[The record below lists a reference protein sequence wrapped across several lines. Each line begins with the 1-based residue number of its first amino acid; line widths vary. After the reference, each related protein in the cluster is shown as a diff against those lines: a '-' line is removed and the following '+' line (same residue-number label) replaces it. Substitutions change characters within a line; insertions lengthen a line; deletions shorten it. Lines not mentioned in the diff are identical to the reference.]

1 VDGKRLLRTATAVSA
16 VSAVAALAGPSPA
29 AAAACQPDQTVAVLD
44 QYCESLLT
52 PGGVASPT
60 DAGPG
65 AGRARPLSVV
75 LPRTELEQLR
85 EAGPAAKALL
95 LLPAVAP
102 LGRGPVARAERRR
115 ARVGA
120 RRIIASG
127 VLDATEG
134 EVRRFATGLASAAGD
149 VVGGAFRWG
158 LVICSVGL
166 AGMTWL
172 RFRSRLRL

>member
-16 VSAVAALAGPSPA
+16 VVALAGPTPA
-29 AAAACQPDQTVAVLD
+29 AAAPCLPDQTVAVLD

-52 PGGVASPT
+52 PVGVAAPR

-65 AGRARPLSVV
+65 GVRARPLSVA
-75 LPRTELEQLR
+75 LPPSDAAQLR
-85 EAGPAAKALL
+85 KAGPAAKALL

-102 LGRGPVARAERRR
+102 LARGPVTAAERRR
-115 ARVGA
+115 TRAAA
-120 RRIIASG
+120 RRVIASG
-127 VLDATEG
+127 ELDANKDD
-134 EVRRFATGLASAAGD
+134 VRSFATGLASAAGD

-158 LVICSVGL
+158 LVICSLGL
-166 AGMTWL
+166 AGMTWF

>member
-1 VDGKRLLRTATAVSA
+1 VDGKRLLKTATA

-29 AAAACQPDQTVAVLD
+29 AAAPCLPDQTVAVLD

-52 PGGVASPT
+52 PVGVAAPI

-65 AGRARPLSVV
+65 GVRARPLSVV
-75 LPRTELEQLR
+75 LPRSEVERLR
-85 EAGPAAKALL
+85 KAGPAAKALL

-102 LGRGPVARAERRR
+102 LARGPVTPAERRR
-115 ARVGA
+115 ARAGA
-120 RRIIASG
+120 RRVIASG
-127 VLDATEG
+127 QLDATKDD
-134 EVRRFATGLASAAGD
+134 VRSFATGLASAAAD

>member
-1 VDGKRLLRTATAVSA
+1 VDGKRLLRTATA

-29 AAAACQPDQTVAVLD
+29 AAAPCLPDQTVAVLD

-52 PGGVASPT
+52 PVGVAAPT

-65 AGRARPLSVV
+65 AVAARPLSVV
-75 LPRTELEQLR
+75 LPRTEVERLR
-85 EAGPAAKALL
+85 KAGPAAKALL

-102 LGRGPVARAERRR
+102 LARGPVTPAERRR
-115 ARVGA
+115 ARAGA
-120 RRIIASG
+120 RRVIASG
-127 VLDATEG
+127 ELDATKDD
-134 EVRRFATGLASAAGD
+134 VRSLATGLASSAAD

-172 RFRSRLRL
+172 RFRARLRL